1 VVTIRNDR
9 FVIPLKTDF
18 RQALRGI
25 VHGESASGATVYVEP
40 DRVVEM
46 NNELLHIQAEEE
58 REVRRILRQLTER
71 LAAQSVALEQALE
84 LLGEVDFIAAKGHL
98 SRQMQGT
105 APQFASVHAPGTQP
119 PELRLLGARHP
130 LLPAAVPIDICL
142 GPEDRTLVITGPNTG
157 GKTAALKTVGLLVL
171 MAQSGL
177 HIPAQADSVL
187 PLFTEVFVDL
197 GDEQSLQQNLSTFS
211 AHLANI
217 RTMMEQVSSHSLV
230 LLDELGAGT
239 DPMEGGPLGVAI
251 LEYFHN
257 SGAMT
262 LATTHH
268 SAIKAYATAMS
279 QVACAAVDFNLETL
293 QPRYQ
298 LLYGL
303 PGRSKAFTIAQQ
315 LGLPAPVIARA
326 EQEAGLTQ
334 LRSEQLLTRLETERQ
349 TLESQRQQLQSE
361 RTEADRLHAAA
372 QQTLAQATAE
382 EQRIRHALY
391 NEGQILLKTARQ
403 DLDATLAAV
412 RQQAPAGTVIA
423 FPQEAW
429 QRVVQ
434 TVESLAPVATETP
447 SVPLPLQVGE
457 RVRVRGLNVIGHLL
471 TPVAGSGN
479 VQVDVGGKTITV
491 AAAGLERAM
500 EQGEK
505 TPPTSTG
512 RPARARRRA
521 EAVEELSPELYLLGA
536 TIDEALPTVEK
547 YLDRAFTEGLSRV
560 HIVHGVGSGRLR
572 QAILALLEHH
582 PLVRRFQAGD
592 AGGGTTIVELEG

>member
-1 VVTIRNDR
+1 
-9 FVIPLKTDF
+9 
-18 RQALRGI
+18 
-25 VHGESASGATVYVEP
+25 
-40 DRVVEM
+40 
-46 NNELLHIQAEEE
+46 
-58 REVRRILRQLTER
+58 
-71 LAAQSVALEQALE
+71 
-84 LLGEVDFIAAKGHL
+84 
-98 SRQMQGT
+98 
-105 APQFASVHAPGTQP
+105 
-119 PELRLLGARHP
+119 
-130 LLPAAVPIDICL
+130 
-142 GPEDRTLVITGPNTG
+142 
-157 GKTAALKTVGLLVL
+157 

-177 HIPAQADSVL
+177 HIPALPDSVL

-211 AHLANI
+211 AHLVNI
-217 RTMMEQVSSHSLV
+217 RTMMEQVSPGSLV

-251 LEYFHN
+251 LEYFHH

-268 SAIKAYATAMS
+268 SAIKAYAMAMP
-279 QVACAAVDFNLETL
+279 QVACAAVDFDLETL

-334 LRSEQLLTRLETERQ
+334 LRSEQLLTRREAERQ
-349 TLESQRQQLQSE
+349 ALEDQRQQLQAE
-361 RTEADRLHAAA
+361 RTEVDRLHAEA
-372 QQTLAQATAE
+372 QHTLAQATAE
-382 EQRIRHALY
+382 EQRVRHALY
-391 NEGQILLKTARQ
+391 NEGQTLLKTARQ

-423 FPQEAW
+423 FPQAAW

-434 TVESLAPVATETP
+434 TVESLAPAAAAAP
-447 SVPLPLQVGE
+447 AVPAPLRVGE
-457 RVRVRGLNVIGHLL
+457 HVRVRSLNMTGRLL

-479 VQVDVGGKTITV
+479 VQVDIGGKTITV
-491 AAAGLERAM
+491 AASGLERAT
-500 EQGEK
+500 EQGER
-505 TPPTSTG
+505 TPAAFTG
-512 RPARARRRA
+512 RPARSRRRA
-521 EAVEELSPELYLLGA
+521 ETVAELSPELYLLGA

-547 YLDRAFTEGLSRV
+547 YLDQAFTAGLPRV

-572 QAILALLEHH
+572 QAITALLEHH

>member
-1 VVTIRNDR
+1 
-9 FVIPLKTDF
+9 
-18 RQALRGI
+18 
-25 VHGESASGATVYVEP
+25 
-40 DRVVEM
+40 
-46 NNELLHIQAEEE
+46 
-58 REVRRILRQLTER
+58 
-71 LAAQSVALEQALE
+71 
-84 LLGEVDFIAAKGHL
+84 
-98 SRQMQGT
+98 
-105 APQFASVHAPGTQP
+105 
-119 PELRLLGARHP
+119 
-130 LLPAAVPIDICL
+130 
-142 GPEDRTLVITGPNTG
+142 
-157 GKTAALKTVGLLVL
+157 

-268 SAIKAYATAMS
+268 SAIKAYATAMP
-279 QVACAAVDFNLETL
+279 QVACAAVDFDLETL

-334 LRSEQLLTRLETERQ
+334 LRSEQLLTRLEAERQ
-349 TLESQRQQLQSE
+349 TLESQRQQLQAE
-361 RTEADRLHAAA
+361 RTEVDRLHAAA
-372 QQTLAQATAE
+372 QHTLAQATAE

-434 TVESLAPVATETP
+434 TVESLAPAATETP
-447 SVPLPLQVGE
+447 AVPLPLQVGE
-457 RVRVRGLNVIGHLL
+457 RVRVRGLNVTGHLL

-491 AAAGLERAM
+491 AAAGLERAT

-505 TPPTSTG
+505 TPPASTG
-512 RPARARRRA
+512 RPARSRRRA

-547 YLDRAFTEGLSRV
+547 YLDRAFTEGLPRV

-572 QAILALLEHH
+572 QAITRTPGASSTGTAFSG
-582 PLVRRFQAGD
+582 RRCRWRYD
-592 AGGGTTIVELEG
+592 HC

>member
-1 VVTIRNDR
+1 
-9 FVIPLKTDF
+9 
-18 RQALRGI
+18 
-25 VHGESASGATVYVEP
+25 
-40 DRVVEM
+40 
-46 NNELLHIQAEEE
+46 
-58 REVRRILRQLTER
+58 
-71 LAAQSVALEQALE
+71 
-84 LLGEVDFIAAKGHL
+84 
-98 SRQMQGT
+98 MQGT

-268 SAIKAYATAMS
+268 SAIKAYATAMP
-279 QVACAAVDFNLETL
+279 QVACAAVDFDLETL

-372 QQTLAQATAE
+372 QHTLAQATAE

-434 TVESLAPVATETP
+434 TVESLAPVATGTP

-471 TPVAGSGN
+471 TPVVGSGN

-547 YLDRAFTEGLSRV
+547 YLDRAFTEGLPRV